1 MGERMA
7 VEELQVLHDGKTI
20 EVLVGE
26 RFCFE
31 GAEDSFSY
39 NGCEGENYP
48 VRFQRHT
55 IRGEVIPMIFSKYQ
69 KEKSYRFANI
79 KGWTKFWALF
89 DDCIFLAY
97 HLGVKD
103 GKTSKNLDETL
114 TEEEARRESPIQS
127 IPRC

>member
-1 MGERMA
+1 MI
-7 VEELQVLHDGKTI
+7 EELQVLHDGKTI

-39 NGCEGENYP
+39 NGCEGKNYP

-55 IRGEVIPMIFSKYQ
+55 IKGEVIPMIFSMYQ
-69 KEKSYRFANI
+69 KGSSYRFANV
-79 KGWTKFWALF
+79 KGWTTFLALF

-97 HLGVKD
+97 NFGAKD
-103 GKTSKNLDETL
+103 RETSKNLDETL